1 VRKTERSGDGT
12 YLRGGYGR
20 IFFEEIEEK
29 WRNEASRK
37 TMNKA
42 INDTLYELINEAKGE
57 NEQLD
62 RWEEGMD
69 KWIN

>member
-1 VRKTERSGDGT
+1 
-12 YLRGGYGR
+12 
-20 IFFEEIEEK
+20 
-29 WRNEASRK
+29 
-37 TMNKA
+37 MNKA